1 MAKVDILGMA
11 HGGIWPLRKP
21 GKFAFLALS
30 LMTCFF
36 VDIMSEPGH
45 EWESQYVDSP
55 VFMILVVEGSV
66 TMAGRASPAGA
77 VAKSWRGWRR
87 PEHAGDRPPMPKL
100 RNPSQR
106 DARERRRRKLGEQR
120 RRGRSRG

>member
-87 PEHAGDRPPMPKL
+87 GDDRPPVPQL
-100 RNPSQR
+100 RNASQR
-106 DARERRRRKLGEQR
+106 DARERRRKKLREQR
-120 RRGRSRG
+120 RRGRS